1 MQLPR
6 ALARGVVGPPVVLKS
21 PEAFKAIEFVEATVA
36 PSAVY
41 YPKRKERDEKT
52 RAFYREEAARQGIDG
67 IFLRD
72 LLREEVTD
80 LAGL

>member
-1 MQLPR
+1 MAP
-6 ALARGVVGPPVVLKS
+6 LAKIRGRRRRDRVARS
-21 PEAFKAIEFVEATVA
+21 ADFTVA
-36 PSAVY
+36 LT
-41 YPKRKERDEKT
+41 PKRKERDEKA
-52 RAFYREEAARQGIDG
+52 RALYREEAARQGIDG